1 MGTEEKLSDEAFW
14 KKKIKEHR
22 NSFVILIVAAIC
34 AFVGVLI
41 VLFWFIAAS
50 PLGGYG
56 TWYFNDWSLE
66 AVVLFMVWLCLSEL
80 LFVGIPAILVFGVG
94 GYIWWKRLPTEERQE
109 FKDREKKKTHRKRNY
124 GGGGGFSFF
133 VFIAFCIYVAVDGYY
148 ATAFGSYP
156 AYLGGYS
163 YFVYAW
169 FLTIMWIFIVLG
181 IPAAIIILIVYLT
194 VWRKKSE

>member
-1 MGTEEKLSDEAFW
+1 MANEEKLSDEAFW

-41 VLFWFIAAS
+41 VLFWFMAAS

-56 TWYFNDWSLE
+56 TWTFNDWTLE

-80 LFVGIPAILVFGVG
+80 LFVGIPSILFFGVG
-94 GYIWWKRLPTEERQE
+94 GYIWWKKLPAEERQE
-109 FKDREKKKTHRKRNY
+109 FKDREKKKTHKTRNY
-124 GGGGGFSFF
+124 GGGGGFGFF
-133 VFIAFCIYVAVDGYY
+133 MFIVFCIYVAVDGYY
-148 ATAFGSYP
+148 GITFEFIEYQ
-156 AYLGGYS
+156 

-169 FLTIMWIFIVLG
+169 FLSMMWTFIVLG
-181 IPAAIIILIVYLT
+181 GLAGIIVLIVYLT